1 MSPPVW
7 LRLFAAVLEL
17 PSLRPSLPNRSPCPS
32 SDGRPGKPEVALREA
47 TRLPLLL
54 SRSYLIQ
61 GVTLVLR
68 TRVTL
73 ARGSL
78 PCEGAKLTVAAEGDI
93 DPPSGAAVMDAGGQ
107 FVTPRQFDAHSTSGA
122 ARHQAQRRT
131 WTAAN
136 GNQTRGRRRRRL
148 SSPMPSGPRT
158 RLSNGQSLVV
168 LRPYKSFRVQA
179 T

>member
-1 MSPPVW
+1 M
-7 LRLFAAVLEL
+7 L
-17 PSLRPSLPNRSPCPS
+17 
-32 SDGRPGKPEVALREA
+32 G
-47 TRLPLLL
+47 
-54 SRSYLIQ
+54 
-61 GVTLVLR
+61 

-78 PCEGAKLTVAAEGDI
+78 PREEAKLTVAAEGDI

-107 FVTPRQFDAHSTSGA
+107 FVTPRLFDAHSTSGA

-136 GNQTRGRRRRRL
+136 ANQTRGRWRRRL

-158 RLSNGQSLVV
+158 RVSNGQSLVV